1 MPKVKITFP
10 KYDALLDIQ
19 RSDLGKH
26 LERSDGYIT
35 SRMQGKGDWTLTEM
49 YQIMELIG
57 EPAEYLHLVFPKDRV
72 SAQSYEEVQARKAR
86 TSSGMLPQ
94 NMCVALVPADELR
107 QAQSQQG
114 LRLVR

>member
-1 MPKVKITFP
+1 MKRYPYLKER
-10 KYDALLDIQ
+10 LSQLDIQ

-57 EPAEYLHLVFPKDRV
+57 EPAEYLHLVFPRDRQT
-72 SAQSYEEVQARKAR
+72 AQSYEEVQARKAR
-86 TSSGMLPQ
+86 TGSGVFPQ
-94 NMCVALVPADELR
+94 NMCVVLMPADELR
-107 QAQSQQG
+107 QVQGQHG

>member
-1 MPKVKITFP
+1 MRRYP
-10 KYDALLDIQ
+10 YLQERLAHLDIQ

-26 LERSDGYIT
+26 LSRSDGYIT
-35 SRMQGKGDWTLTEM
+35 SRMQGKGEWTLGEM

-57 EPAEYLHLVFPKDRV
+57 EADEYLHLVFPKNRK
-72 SAQSYEEVQARKAR
+72 SAKGYEEVLAIKAR
-86 TSSGMLPQ
+86 GGFGMLPQ
-94 NMCVALVPADELR
+94 NMCVVLMPANELK